1 MRWLLMVYINI
12 KENKKEEDWIKVG
25 DNKINYRIIRIKRK
39 TIALFVDPEEGV
51 IVRASERIT
60 DRQIEVLVREKSNW
74 IIKKQEE
81 LKRIRFEIKKEFVTG
96 EKLSFLGQLYELEII
111 ENEGIKTVSVT
122 LKDGKFKIKV
132 PSNLKDDN
140 RREEIKRRLV
150 EWYKKEARTKYKERV
165 ERYRKKLG
173 VTYNKIYI
181 RDQKTRWGSC
191 SNKGNLNFNW
201 RLIMASPSIL
211 DYIVVHELAHLVHA
225 NHGDDFWKL
234 VESVIP
240 DYREKREWLR
250 VNGYKLMNII

>member
-1 MRWLLMVYINI
+1 M
-12 KENKKEEDWIKVG
+12 
-25 DNKINYRIIRIKRK
+25 
-39 TIALFVDPEEGV
+39 
-51 IVRASERIT
+51 
-60 DRQIEVLVREKSNW
+60 
-74 IIKKQEE
+74 
-81 LKRIRFEIKKEFVTG
+81 
-96 EKLSFLGQLYELEII
+96 
-111 ENEGIKTVSVT
+111 
-122 LKDGKFKIKV
+122 KDGRFQIKV
-132 PSNLKDDN
+132 PSNLKGEN

>member
-1 MRWLLMVYINI
+1 MAHVII
-12 KENKKEEDWIKVG
+12 VG
-25 DNKINYRIIRIKRK
+25 NAEINYKTIRSRRK
-39 TIALFVDPEEGV
+39 TITLIVDPEEGV
-51 IVRASERIT
+51 IVRVPERLT
-60 DRQIEVLVREKSNW
+60 DSQIREIVREKFNW
-74 IIKKQEE
+74 IIRKQEE
-81 LKRIRFEIKKEFVTG
+81 LKKIKSVNVKEFING
-96 EKLSFLGQLYELEII
+96 EKLPFLGQLYKLEVI
-111 ENEGIKTVSVT
+111 ETVGTRGVSVA
-122 LKDGKFKIKV
+122 LKDGKFQIKV
-132 PSNLKDDN
+132 PSNLKCEN

-165 ERYRKKLG
+165 EHYRKKLG
-173 VTYNKIYI
+173 VSYNKISI

-201 RLIMASPSIL
+201 RLIMAPPPIL
-211 DYIVVHELAHLVHA
+211 DYIVVHELAHFVHA